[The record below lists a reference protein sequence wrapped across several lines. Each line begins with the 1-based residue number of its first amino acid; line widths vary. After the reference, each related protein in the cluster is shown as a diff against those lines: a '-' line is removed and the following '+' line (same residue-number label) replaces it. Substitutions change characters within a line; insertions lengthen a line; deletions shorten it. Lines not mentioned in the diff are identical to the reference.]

1 MTIHK
6 IKFLLIIVAF
16 LGFSV
21 ESLAQGGSVSV
32 DQDSDI
38 DKLLEYKKDLKTVNL
53 FKIQVYSGTR
63 SGAENSKRNF
73 LNSFNEWPVSMEFD
87 SPNTKIWVGNFRSR
101 LEADKALLKIKRKYN
116 NAFIFEP
123 KKDKKK

>member
-1 MTIHK
+1 MTGYK
-6 IKFLLIIVAF
+6 LKFLLVSIAF
-16 LGFSV
+16 LSVTAVSFSQNGTV
-21 ESLAQGGSVSV
+21 TV

-38 DKLLEYKKDLKTVNL
+38 DKLLEFKKDLKTVNL
-53 FKIQVYSGTR
+53 YKIQVYSGTR
-63 SGAENSKRNF
+63 SGAEKSKQNF

-101 LEADKALLKIKRKYN
+101 LEADKALLKIKRKYA

>member
-1 MTIHK
+1 MVNNKLKYSILTAA
-6 IKFLLIIVAF
+6 FFCLSLLGYAQDGIVT
-16 LGFSV
+16 
-21 ESLAQGGSVSV
+21 V

-38 DKLLEYKKDLKTVNL
+38 DKLLEYKKDIQTVNL

-63 SGAENSKRNF
+63 SGAETSKQEF
-73 LNSFNEWPVSMEFD
+73 LNTFNEWPVSMEFD

-101 LEADKALLKIKRKYN
+101 LEADKALLKIKKKYQ

-123 KKDKKK
+123 KKDKK

>member
-1 MTIHK
+1 M
-6 IKFLLIIVAF
+6 IKRNMKLLLIAIAF
-16 LGFSV
+16 FSFSI
-21 ESLAQGGSVSV
+21 ESFSQIGTVVV

-38 DKLLEYKKDLKTVNL
+38 DKLLEFKKDVKTVNL

-63 SGAENSKRNF
+63 SGAESSKQNF

-87 SPNTKIWVGNFRSR
+87 SPNTKIWIGNFRSR
-101 LEADKALLKIKRKYN
+101 LEADKALLKIKRKYT

-123 KKDKKK
+123 KKDKK

>member
-1 MTIHK
+1 MIQHK
-6 IKFLLIIVAF
+6 IKFSLIAIAF
-16 LGFSV
+16 FSFSSIGF
-21 ESLAQGGSVSV
+21 AQDGTVTV

-38 DKLLEYKKDLKTVNL
+38 DKLLEYKKDIKTVNL

-63 SGAENSKRNF
+63 SGAETSKQNF
-73 LNSFNEWPVSMEFD
+73 KNSFNEWPVSMEFD

-123 KKDKKK
+123 KKDKK

>member
-1 MTIHK
+1 MTPQK
-6 IKFLLIIVAF
+6 IKFILLAIAF
-16 LGFSV
+16 FSF
-21 ESLAQGGSVSV
+21 SISTNAQNGSVIV
-32 DQDSDI
+32 EQDSDI

-63 SGAENSKRNF
+63 SGAEKSKQNF
-73 LNSFNEWPVSMEFD
+73 LNSFNEWPVIMEFD

-101 LEADKALLKIKRKYN
+101 LEADKALLKIKHKYN

>member
-1 MTIHK
+1 MINHK
-6 IKFLLIIVAF
+6 IKFSLIAIALFCFSFGSFAQNGIVT
-16 LGFSV
+16 
-21 ESLAQGGSVSV
+21 V

-38 DKLLEYKKDLKTVNL
+38 DKLLEFKKDVKTVNL

-63 SGAENSKRNF
+63 SGAEASKQDF
-73 LNSFNEWPVSMEFD
+73 LNSYNEWPVSMEFD

-101 LEADKALLKIKRKYN
+101 LEADKALLKIKKKYN

-123 KKDKKK
+123 KKDKK

>member
-1 MTIHK
+1 MTKNKLKYLVIG
-6 IKFLLIIVAF
+6 FAF
-16 LGFSV
+16 LSFSIG
-21 ESLAQGGSVSV
+21 SFAQDGIVTV

-38 DKLLEYKKDLKTVNL
+38 EKLLEFKKDLKTVNL

-63 SGAENSKRNF
+63 SGAETSKQDF
-73 LNSFNEWPVSMEFD
+73 LNVFNEWPVSMEFD

-101 LEADKALLKIKRKYN
+101 LEADKALLKIKKKYH

-123 KKDKKK
+123 KKDKK

>member
-1 MTIHK
+1 MNK
-6 IKFLLIIVAF
+6 YNIKFSLITIAF
-16 LGFSV
+16 LGFSIC
-21 ESLAQGGSVSV
+21 SYAQDGIVSI

-38 DKLLEYKKDLKTVNL
+38 DKLLEYKKDVKTVNL

-63 SGAENSKRNF
+63 SGAEASKQNF
-73 LNSFNEWPVSMEFD
+73 LNSYNEWPVSMEFD

-101 LEADKALLKIKRKYN
+101 LEADKALLKIKKKYN

-123 KKDKKK
+123 KKDKK

>member
-1 MTIHK
+1 MMTHK
-6 IKFLLIIVAF
+6 INFLLTAIFI
-16 LGFSV
+16 LSFSI
-21 ESLAQGGSVSV
+21 ESIAQNGSVTV

-38 DKLLEYKKDLKTVNL
+38 DKLLEFKKDIKTVNL

-63 SGAENSKRNF
+63 SGAEKSKQNF
-73 LNSFNEWPVSMEFD
+73 LNSFSEWPVSMEFD

>member
-1 MTIHK
+1 MKTQK
-6 IKFLLIIVAF
+6 IKFLIIAIAF
-16 LGFSV
+16 FSFSV
-21 ESLAQGGSVSV
+21 GSFGQEGTVYV

-53 FKIQVYSGTR
+53 YKIQVYSGSR
-63 SGAENSKRNF
+63 SGAEASKQSF

-101 LEADKALLKIKRKYN
+101 LEADKALLKIKTKYH

-123 KKDKKK
+123 KKDKK

>member
-1 MTIHK
+1 MTKNNLKYLVIG
-6 IKFLLIIVAF
+6 FAF
-16 LGFSV
+16 LSFSIG
-21 ESLAQGGSVSV
+21 SFAQDGIVTV

-38 DKLLEYKKDLKTVNL
+38 EKLLEFKKDLKTVNL

-63 SGAENSKRNF
+63 SGAETSKQDF
-73 LNSFNEWPVSMEFD
+73 LNVFNEWPVSMEFD

-101 LEADKALLKIKRKYN
+101 LEADKALLKIKKKYH

-123 KKDKKK
+123 KKDKK

>member
-1 MTIHK
+1 MKKNK
-6 IKFLLIIVAF
+6 IKLSLITIAF
-16 LGFSV
+16 L
-21 ESLAQGGSVSV
+21 SLSIYSYAQDGIVSV

-38 DKLLEYKKDLKTVNL
+38 DKLLEYKKDIQTVNL

-63 SGAENSKRNF
+63 SGAEASKQNF
-73 LNSFNEWPVSMEFD
+73 LNAFNEWPVSMEFD

-101 LEADKALLKIKRKYN
+101 LEADKALLKIKKKYN

-123 KKDKKK
+123 KKDKK

>member
-1 MTIHK
+1 MIKHK
-6 IKFLLIIVAF
+6 KTFLLIAIAF
-16 LGFSV
+16 LSFSIG
-21 ESLAQGGSVSV
+21 SFAQSAIVNI

-38 DKLLEYKKDLKTVNL
+38 EKLLEYKKDVKTVNL

-63 SGAENSKRNF
+63 SGAEASKQNF
-73 LNSFNEWPVSMEFD
+73 LYSYNEWPVSMEFD
-87 SPNTKIWVGNFRSR
+87 SPNTKIWIGNFRSR

-123 KKDKKK
+123 KKDKK

>member
-1 MTIHK
+1 MITSK
-6 IKFLLIIVAF
+6 IKFIVISIVF
-16 LGFSV
+16 LSFTIGSF
-21 ESLAQGGSVSV
+21 AQEGIVNV

-38 DKLLEYKKDLKTVNL
+38 DKLLEFKKDLKTVNL
-53 FKIQVYSGTR
+53 FKIQIYSGTR
-63 SGAENSKRNF
+63 SGAEKSKQNF
-73 LNSFNEWPVSMEFD
+73 LSSFNEWPVSMEFD

-101 LEADKALLKIKRKYN
+101 LEADKALLKIKKKYS

>member
-1 MTIHK
+1 MATIQSK
-6 IKFLLIIVAF
+6 ITFLALLFLAF
-16 LGFSV
+16 TQVSFSQEGTVTV
-21 ESLAQGGSVSV
+21 E
-32 DQDSDI
+32 QDSDI
-38 DKLLEYKKDLKTVNL
+38 DKLLEYKKDIKTVNL
-53 FKIQVYSGTR
+53 YKIQIYSGTR

-73 LNSFNEWPVSMEFD
+73 LNTYSEWPVSMEFD

-101 LEADKALLKIKRKYN
+101 LEADKALLKIKRKYA

>member
-1 MTIHK
+1 M
-6 IKFLLIIVAF
+6 IKTKLQVTVIIVAF
-16 LGFSV
+16 LSASFGSF
-21 ESLAQGGSVSV
+21 AQDGLVTI

-38 DKLLEYKKDLKTVNL
+38 DKLLEYKKDVKTVNL

-63 SGAENSKRNF
+63 SGAETSKQDF
-73 LNSFNEWPVSMEFD
+73 LNSFNDWPVSMEFD

-101 LEADKALLKIKRKYN
+101 LEADKALLKIKKKYH

-123 KKDKKK
+123 KKDKK

>member
-1 MTIHK
+1 MMKHK
-6 IKFLLIIVAF
+6 IHFLVITIAF
-16 LGFSV
+16 FSF
-21 ESLAQGGSVSV
+21 SIGSFAQEGTVTV

-38 DKLLEYKKDLKTVNL
+38 DKLLEFKKDVRTVNL

-63 SGAENSKRNF
+63 SGAESSKQNF
-73 LNSFNEWPVSMEFD
+73 LNSFSEWPVSMEFD

-123 KKDKKK
+123 KKDKK

>member
-1 MTIHK
+1 MILNK
-6 IKFLLIIVAF
+6 IKFSFIAIAF
-16 LGFSV
+16 LSFSIG
-21 ESLAQGGSVSV
+21 SFAQDGLVKV

-38 DKLLEYKKDLKTVNL
+38 DKLLEFKKDLKTVNL
-53 FKIQVYSGTR
+53 YKIQVYSGTR
-63 SGAENSKRNF
+63 SGAEKSRQNF
-73 LNSFNEWPVSMEFD
+73 LNAFGEWPVSMEFD

-123 KKDKKK
+123 KKDKK

>member
-1 MTIHK
+1 MS
-6 IKFLLIIVAF
+6 F
-16 LGFSV
+16 
-21 ESLAQGGSVSV
+21 AQSGTVSI

-38 DKLLEYKKDLKTVNL
+38 DKLLEFKKDVKTVNL
-53 FKIQVYSGTR
+53 YKIQVYSGTR
-63 SGAENSKRNF
+63 SGAESSKQNF
-73 LNSFNEWPVSMEFD
+73 LNAFNEWPVSMEFD

-123 KKDKKK
+123 KKDKK

>member
-1 MTIHK
+1 MKTYK
-6 IKFLLIIVAF
+6 INILLIAIAF
-16 LGFSV
+16 FSFSN
-21 ESLAQGGSVSV
+21 ECIGQNGSVTV

-53 FKIQVYSGTR
+53 YKIQVYSGTR
-63 SGAENSKRNF
+63 SGAEKSKQNF

>member
-1 MTIHK
+1 MIKHKMT
-6 IKFLLIIVAF
+6 FLLIAIAF
-16 LGFSV
+16 ISFSIG
-21 ESLAQGGSVSV
+21 SFAQSGTINI

-38 DKLLEYKKDLKTVNL
+38 NKLLEFKKDVKTVNL

-63 SGAENSKRNF
+63 SGAESSKQNF
-73 LNSFNEWPVSMEFD
+73 LNSYNEWPVSMEFD
-87 SPNTKIWVGNFRSR
+87 SPNTKIWIGNFRSR

-123 KKDKKK
+123 KKDKK

>member
-1 MTIHK
+1 MNTYK
-6 IKFLLIIVAF
+6 IKFSLLTIAFFCFSHGSIAQNGTVA
-16 LGFSV
+16 
-21 ESLAQGGSVSV
+21 V

-63 SGAENSKRNF
+63 SGAEASKHNF

-101 LEADKALLKIKRKYN
+101 LEADKALLKIKKKYN

>member
-1 MTIHK
+1 MIFFALNHVVMIKHK
-6 IKFLLIIVAF
+6 IKFLLIAIAF
-16 LGFSV
+16 YSFSIA
-21 ESLAQGGSVSV
+21 SFAQSGVVKV

-38 DKLLEYKKDLKTVNL
+38 DKLLEYKKDVKTVNL

-63 SGAENSKRNF
+63 SGAEASKQNF

-101 LEADKALLKIKRKYN
+101 LEASC
-116 NAFIFEP
+116 
-123 KKDKKK
+123 

>member
-1 MTIHK
+1 MK
-6 IKFLLIIVAF
+6 LLLIAIAF
-16 LGFSV
+16 FSFSI
-21 ESLAQGGSVSV
+21 ESFSQIGTVVV

-38 DKLLEYKKDLKTVNL
+38 DKLLEFKKDVKTVNL

-63 SGAENSKRNF
+63 SGAESSKQNF

-87 SPNTKIWVGNFRSR
+87 SPNTKIWIGNFRSR
-101 LEADKALLKIKRKYN
+101 LEADKALLKIKRKYT

-123 KKDKKK
+123 KKDKK